1 MTRVAAALGWRRA
14 VAHRLVLLAV
24 FLTVLLTT
32 TLLAMTSL
40 YAGSVTESGLRGALT
55 GAPVGDRTMHI
66 SVSVDDRADFEGR
79 DDRVRTALDAAFDVV
94 PLDVYGSATSASYG
108 FRGVAGRTDE
118 DLTVFAFYDELRDHA
133 SLVRGD
139 WPAESP
145 DGLVQVAL
153 PDPAARRLD
162 LQPGDTI
169 ALDNRLTA
177 ATVETEV
184 AGTFAAD
191 RSDKTFWLG
200 DDLAVDGVEAGSSF
214 TTYGPLVVPRTTF
227 LDRFAVDATAVWRAV
242 PHFDDVTTDD
252 LAVLQDDVPALGDAA
267 DPGTLGADVLV
278 DSGVEGLVEEMST
291 PLLVLRST
299 ITVPTALLVL
309 LAFSTLLLSMR
320 LLSDHR
326 AAEVELLRSR
336 GMSSGQL
343 VAHTLRE
350 ALALT
355 LPAALLAP
363 WLAALLLRAAD
374 GVGPFADDPLAATV
388 RPGAADWWVTAGA
401 ALVGC
406 AILVVGAWSQGRDV
420 VAERQA
426 RGRPARTSALQR
438 AGGDVVL
445 AGLAGLAY
453 WQLTR
458 YGSTVVTDAS
468 GRLAVDPLLVLAP
481 TVLLLAGAVLVLRL
495 VPLLARGAD
504 RLVER
509 TRSALV
515 ALGIWQLTRRT
526 RQQTGP
532 AMLLALATAIGVFSL
547 TFADAWS
554 HSQQDQADF
563 TTGADVRL
571 TSVPG
576 TATANGLGDLA
587 GVDAVT
593 PVLRSSSSFGSV
605 EAEVLGVD
613 ADTAGDVMVLRPDLT
628 GRPLAELTDALARGR
643 PDDPVLAIPA
653 EAETVVLPLSVIAD
667 DPARAAA
674 DIFAVVRDDTGVL
687 HRVPLQALPADGRE
701 RELRV
706 DLGPLPAAVGL
717 LAVEVRPAA
726 AADNTLRI
734 RLETPRAEGPGGE
747 DLGALDVP
755 PGSLWQLDF
764 AGTGQIAPRGDVV
777 DPEAGGGAVE
787 AWMTAGCCAPV
798 TFSLLLTS
806 VDATQAPPP
815 LPALVSSELAGA
827 VGDADTFVLQAGGA
841 VVPLQVE
848 AVLDGVPT
856 VDPAEAAGVV
866 VDLTSFSDVVY
877 RQTRDVATPN
887 EWWLST
893 GHDAADDTMAALR
906 SDDDLAGAVALE
918 RDADGSGPDGT
929 AVGAGVASALDL
941 GALAAA
947 AFATAGFALGAVISV
962 RARRGEQSVLRA
974 VGLGRRSAARPLV
987 IEHAV
992 VVVLGVGVGVLVGS
1006 VVAWLVVPLVTLTP
1020 AATEPFPSVLVELP
1034 WQPLAAFA
1042 VAVVAV
1048 AALVIGLVSR
1058 QGAGS
1063 RPADRLREEG

>member
-1 MTRVAAALGWRRA
+1 MAAAFWRRRA
-14 VAHRLVLLAV
+14 AAHRLVLLAV
-24 FLTVLLTT
+24 FATVLLTT

-55 GAPVGDRTMHI
+55 GAPLHERAMQV
-66 SVSVDDRADFEGR
+66 SVPVDDRSDFENR
-79 DDRVRTALDAAFDVV
+79 DDRVRAALDAAFEVV
-94 PLDVYGSATSASYG
+94 GLDVYGSATSASYG
-108 FRGVAGRTDE
+108 FRAAAGRADD
-118 DLTVFAFYDELRDHA
+118 DLAVFAFYDGLRDHTD
-133 SLVRGD
+133 LVRGD

-145 DGLVQVAL
+145 SGPVQVAL
-153 PDPAARRLD
+153 PEGAAHRLD
-162 LQPGDTI
+162 LQPGDTVG
-169 ALDNRLTA
+169 LDNRLTA
-177 ATVETEV
+177 ATVTV
-184 AGTFAAD
+184 VVTGTFEAD
-191 RSDKTFWLG
+191 RADKSFWLG
-200 DDLAVDGVEAGSSF
+200 GDVALDGVQAGTSF
-214 TTYGPLVVPRTTF
+214 TTYGPMVVPRTTF
-227 LDRFAVDATAVWRAV
+227 LDRFAADSTASWRAI
-242 PHFDDVTTDD
+242 PHFDDVTTDE
-252 LAVLQDDVPALGDAA
+252 LAVLQDDVPALGDGA

-278 DSGVEGLVEEMST
+278 DSGVVGLVEQMST

-336 GMSSGQL
+336 GMSSRQL

-350 ALALT
+350 ALVLT
-355 LPAALLAP
+355 VPAALVAP

-374 GVGPFADDPLAATV
+374 GFGPFADDPLAETV
-388 RPGAADWWVTAGA
+388 RPGAGDWWVTGAA

-406 AILVVGAWSQGRDV
+406 AILVAGAWRQGAHV
-420 VAERQA
+420 VADRQA

-445 AGLAGLAY
+445 AALAAFAY

-495 VPLLARGAD
+495 LPLAARGAD
-504 RLVER
+504 RLAQR
-509 TRSALV
+509 TRGALV

-532 AMLLALATAIGVFSL
+532 AMLLALATAIGAFAL

-571 TSVPG
+571 TAVPG
-576 TATANGLGDLA
+576 GATADGLADLP

-593 PVLRSSSSFGSV
+593 PVLRASSSFGSV
-605 EAEVLGVD
+605 DAEVLGVD

-628 GRPLAELTDALARGR
+628 ARPLSELTDALVRGR

-653 EAETVVLPLSVIAD
+653 AAQALVLPLRITAD
-667 DPARAAA
+667 EPAGATA
-674 DIFAVVRDDTGVL
+674 DVFAVVRDDTGVVQ
-687 HRVPLQALPADGRE
+687 RVPLRSVPADGR
-701 RELRV
+701 RRDLRV
-706 DLGPLPAAVGL
+706 DLAPLPAAVGL
-717 LAVEVRPAA
+717 LAVEVRPVAA
-726 AADNTLRI
+726 PDNTLRI
-734 RLETPRAEGPGGE
+734 RLETPRAEDAGGD

-755 PGSLWQLDF
+755 PGSLWRLDF
-764 AGTGQIAPRGDVV
+764 SGTGQIAPRGNVV
-777 DPEAGGGAVE
+777 DPEGDGGGVD
-787 AWMTAGCCAPV
+787 AWLTAGCCAPV
-798 TFSLLLTS
+798 TFSLLLTT
-806 VDATQAPPP
+806 VAATQAPPA
-815 LPALVSSELAGA
+815 LPALVSGELAEA

-841 VVPLQVE
+841 VVPLRVE

-877 RQTRDVATPN
+877 RQTRDVATPD

-893 GHDAADDTMAALR
+893 SHDGADATTAAVR
-906 SDDDLAGAVALE
+906 SDDDLAGATALS
-918 RDADGSGPDGT
+918 RAADGPGEGGT
-929 AVGAGVASALDL
+929 AVGAGVASALGL

-947 AFATAGFALGAVISV
+947 AFAAAGFALGAVISV
-962 RARRGEQSVLRA
+962 RGRRGEQTVLRA

-987 IEHAV
+987 LEHAV
-992 VVVLGVGVGVLVGS
+992 VVALGVGVGVLVGA
-1006 VVAWLVVPLVTLTP
+1006 VVARLVVPLVTLTP
-1020 AATEPFPSVLVELP
+1020 TATEPFPSVLVTLP
-1034 WQPLAAFA
+1034 WPALAVFA
-1042 VAVVAV
+1042 GAIVCV
-1048 AALVIGLVSR
+1048 AALVIGFVVSR

-1063 RPADRLREEG
+1063 RPADRLREEE